1 MRGWKKNKSQNTIA
15 CKNIPQKIKVNKD
28 NKKIKLQNIKKKKKS
43 KDLKLAPKRI
53 SQGREHER
61 KTKFKSILIRMFG
74 INERFVSLEW
84 RR

>member
-1 MRGWKKNKSQNTIA
+1 MASMGVQGNQGFR
-15 CKNIPQKIKVNKD
+15 
-28 NKKIKLQNIKKKKKS
+28 KKS
-43 KDLKLAPKRI
+43 RDLKLAPKRI